1 MDRRLE
7 KIIKY
12 FRENA
17 IATSVATGAVAG
29 LPPDSP
35 PVHKKKK
42 KKGME
47 RTTAQV
53 DGTYRTVW
61 VTILLSICWGERGEI

>member
-1 MDRRLE
+1 MFKRIAVNLKDRRLD
-7 KIIKY
+7 KIRKY

-35 PVHKKKK
+35 PVYKKKK
-42 KKGME
+42 KKVMK
-47 RTTAQV
+47 R
-53 DGTYRTVW
+53 Y
-61 VTILLSICWGERGEI
+61 

>member
-42 KKGME
+42 KKVSKD
-47 RTTAQV
+47 RISRQSQK
-53 DGTYRTVW
+53 
-61 VTILLSICWGERGEI
+61 ILLSLKKKIN

>member
-42 KKGME
+42 KK
-47 RTTAQV
+47 
-53 DGTYRTVW
+53 
-61 VTILLSICWGERGEI
+61 VTHLLVP

>member
-1 MDRRLE
+1 MDRRLD
-7 KIIKY
+7 KIRKY

-35 PVHKKKK
+35 PVYKKKK
-42 KKGME
+42 MKVMK
-47 RTTAQV
+47 R
-53 DGTYRTVW
+53 Y
-61 VTILLSICWGERGEI
+61 

>member
-1 MDRRLE
+1 MDRRLD

-29 LPPDSP
+29 LPPDSHP
-35 PVHKKKK
+35 
-42 KKGME
+42 
-47 RTTAQV
+47 
-53 DGTYRTVW
+53 
-61 VTILLSICWGERGEI
+61 SIKRKRRRK